1 MRHVTALCASL
12 ACGLVLATVSVGC
25 TRVETVEVVVTATPA
40 PDTAEVVA
48 TSPPAPVEPA
58 VEPSPTPKP
67 RPFGPVGGP
76 PDLMIEQFSDEVYLN
91 MYRDDCIEGEEE
103 WGTSRKVAEAYCG
116 CVVDEAVKAGIVGD
130 MKEFGFTVGWG
141 YPPSSEFTE
150 KFSAII
156 DECWESVSQPFH
168 DGI

>member
-1 MRHVTALCASL
+1 
-12 ACGLVLATVSVGC
+12 
-25 TRVETVEVVVTATPA
+25 
-40 PDTAEVVA
+40 
-48 TSPPAPVEPA
+48 
-58 VEPSPTPKP
+58 
-67 RPFGPVGGP
+67 
-76 PDLMIEQFSDEVYLN
+76 